1 MPVTS
6 TCTRICG
13 KYLNPKLVRKTIPIE
28 YSQKL
33 NNLCFHNYTL
43 DSKRHV
49 KIILIYIYI
58 YIICSLICLP
68 NLLKTYV
75 SKFIPQKKTKRKKGG
90 KNPRVLSPPHLEA
103 PHPATRR
110 VAELPATAGVAKV
123 RLCMS
128 GVRPQTDLMAG
139 QPTPP

>member
-1 MPVTS
+1 MCQHS
-6 TCTRICG
+6 
-13 KYLNPKLVRKTIPIE
+13 
-28 YSQKL
+28 S
-33 NNLCFHNYTL
+33 
-43 DSKRHV
+43 
-49 KIILIYIYI
+49 
-58 YIICSLICLP
+58 
-68 NLLKTYV
+68 
-75 SKFIPQKKTKRKKGG
+75 QKKTKRKMG
-90 KNPRVLSPPHLEA
+90 NANFIHLEA